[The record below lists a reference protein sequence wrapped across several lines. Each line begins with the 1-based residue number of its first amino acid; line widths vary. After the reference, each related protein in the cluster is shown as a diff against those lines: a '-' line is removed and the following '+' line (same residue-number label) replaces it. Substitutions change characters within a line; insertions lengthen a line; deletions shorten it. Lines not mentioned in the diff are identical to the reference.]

1 MILKSLNIILISL
14 KNLIVIDYQIVNT
27 IIKIIKKLL
36 SILKTIIIFFLLL
49 KIGYSLEIDIK
60 ETIPES
66 NKIVAFVNKK
76 IITQHEL
83 DLKLLAVEY
92 NLKKQKVSKPNLK
105 KLTTQVLNEMIMRQ
119 ILLDTADKSG
129 IKITTS
135 ETALALNK
143 ILKDKNITLDQFKN
157 ELKEQNSNF
166 KSFYKE
172 LEEEIIIEKLT
183 EREVSQK
190 ILISK
195 DEVMRVYNTKVYQNK
210 EDFHLASININIPE
224 NSSLLVV
231 KQKEKL
237 INNIY
242 ERLKNKEDFNKLS
255 IEYSEGSNA
264 LSAGD
269 IGWKTS
275 LSMPPAL
282 FQQLKNMKIGDFTK
296 VIKIADEFYIFKL
309 LEVRKHNMPD
319 IEKQYHIRHI
329 LIKVSE
335 HVSEKTALNKINKLR
350 ANIIKNKDQ
359 NSINKAF
366 IKNATAYSQDT
377 SSFNQGDIGWISD
390 GDTVANFE
398 NAFKGLQIGEIS
410 QPVRTVFGWHL
421 IQVLEIRD
429 NDVRKDKEMADIKQ
443 ELYQAKFQQNYQN
456 WLELLKNSSY
466 IKYETNI

>member
-1 MILKSLNIILISL
+1 
-14 KNLIVIDYQIVNT
+14 
-27 IIKIIKKLL
+27 
-36 SILKTIIIFFLLL
+36 
-49 KIGYSLEIDIK
+49 
-60 ETIPES
+60 
-66 NKIVAFVNKK
+66 
-76 IITQHEL
+76 
-83 DLKLLAVEY
+83 
-92 NLKKQKVSKPNLK
+92 
-105 KLTTQVLNEMIMRQ
+105 
-119 ILLDTADKSG
+119 
-129 IKITTS
+129 
-135 ETALALNK
+135 
-143 ILKDKNITLDQFKN
+143 
-157 ELKEQNSNF
+157 
-166 KSFYKE
+166 
-172 LEEEIIIEKLT
+172 
-183 EREVSQK
+183 
-190 ILISK
+190 
-195 DEVMRVYNTKVYQNK
+195 
-210 EDFHLASININIPE
+210 
-224 NSSLLVV
+224 
-231 KQKEKL
+231 
-237 INNIY
+237 
-242 ERLKNKEDFNKLS
+242 
-255 IEYSEGSNA
+255 
-264 LSAGD
+264 
-269 IGWKTS
+269 
-275 LSMPPAL
+275 
-282 FQQLKNMKIGDFTK
+282 
-296 VIKIADEFYIFKL
+296 
-309 LEVRKHNMPD
+309 MPD